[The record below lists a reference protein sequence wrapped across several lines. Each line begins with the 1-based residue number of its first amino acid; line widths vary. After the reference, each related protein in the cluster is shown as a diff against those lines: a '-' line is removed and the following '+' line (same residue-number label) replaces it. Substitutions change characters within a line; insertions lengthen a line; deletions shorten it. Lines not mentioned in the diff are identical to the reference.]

1 MCLGLPG
8 QASQPRHQGNPITIP
23 GAWRGWSRKEGR
35 PGAGVGGGRGW
46 SVSAAEAPWGLACR
60 QPSCPG
66 DPFSSPPPGAG
77 SLTLKH
83 SCRSLWL
90 CPSAA
95 PPCPWRAGQLLV
107 VRAHVTAWR
116 PRCTCDLGPLESSPL
131 VQLAPRV
138 RDPAPLSSRQLRPL
152 PPAPHK
158 PPTPPLPGSL
168 GPVTFLPAGPWQATP
183 ASAPSPKASETR
195 APA

>member
-1 MCLGLPG
+1 MCAWASRGRHPSLVTKATPSPSLGPG
-8 QASQPRHQGNPITIP
+8 GG
-23 GAWRGWSRKEGR
+23 GAGRREGLVRGW
-35 PGAGVGGGRGW
+35 GGRGQ

-83 SCRSLWL
+83 SCRSPWL
-90 CPSAA
+90 CPSTA

-107 VRAHVTAWR
+107 VHAHVAAWR

-131 VQLAPRV
+131 VQLAARV
-138 RDPAPLSSRQLRPL
+138 RDPAPLSSQQLRPL

-158 PPTPPLPGSL
+158 PPTSPLPGSL
-168 GPVTFLPAGPWQATP
+168 GPVTLLPAGPWQATP
-183 ASAPSPKASETR
+183 ASVPSPKASETR